1 MILRWSSQ
9 CPSNAWHDAKWLG
22 MQLFLSNGRR
32 FAVTSYCCKK
42 CNKQPR
48 ERQGFTLVEL
58 LVVITIIG
66 ILIALLLPAVQAARE
81 AARRIQC
88 TNNLKQLALAVL
100 SYEHVHQTL
109 PAGAF
114 TSDTAN
120 KGSLFVH
127 LLPFIEQQALYDV
140 YDFRQ
145 ASIDGTK
152 FPGTNV
158 EVRTT
163 VIAAYVCSSDD
174 HPATFS
180 PSPGVTVALY
190 NYTASAGP
198 ADVADNASCSCKLDF
213 TSYALGSN
221 WDPKHFA
228 GPFNRMGYTISL
240 CDIKDG
246 LSNTIFLGEIRPLW
260 SDTSQYGWECS
271 WNGTGFTST
280 IIPINF
286 DTSIRQPSGD
296 NCHSYCNWNTESGF
310 KSAHP
315 GGANFAFGDG
325 SVHMI
330 PETIDAWIFQYLGG
344 KADGHAVS
352 IDL

>member
-1 MILRWSSQ
+1 VASHYGEKYDNLHRS
-9 CPSNAWHDAKWLG
+9 
-22 MQLFLSNGRR
+22 RR
-32 FAVTSYCCKK
+32 
-42 CNKQPR
+42 
-48 ERQGFTLVEL
+48 GFTLVEL

-81 AARRIQC
+81 AARRMQC

-100 SYEHVHQTL
+100 SYEHVHQML

-127 LLPFIEQQALYDV
+127 LLPFIEQQSLYDV

-145 ASIDGTK
+145 MSIDGTK

-180 PSPGVTVALY
+180 PTSGITVALL
-190 NYTASAGP
+190 NYSASAGP

-221 WDPKHFA
+221 WDPRYFA
-228 GPFNRMGYTISL
+228 GPFNRMGYTIPL

-260 SDTSQYGWECS
+260 SDGFQYGWECS
-271 WNGTGFTST
+271 WNGSGFVST
-280 IIPINF
+280 IIPINY

-296 NCHSYCNWNTESGF
+296 NCHSYCNWNTEVGF

-325 SVHMI
+325 SVRLI
-330 PETIDAWIFQYLGG
+330 PETINMWTYQYLGG
-344 KADGHAVS
+344 KADGHPVS
-352 IDL
+352 ADF